1 MRFVML
7 FCCLIHLHVFAQ
19 HQPKILFIGNSYT
32 GVNDLPGLVTQA
44 SNSAGDSIDVASQ
57 SPGGQTLQ
65 NHSIL
70 GSPSRME
77 IDKGIYDFVVL
88 QEQSQIP
95 SFTDIEVNAY
105 YYPYVKSLDSAIKT
119 ANPCAKTVLYMTW
132 GRKNGD
138 AGNCAVWPPV
148 CTYKGMDSL
157 LRLRIL
163 NASDSIHCDVSP
175 VSVAWRYVIDHYP
188 HIELY
193 DMDGS
198 HPSPT
203 GSYLAACVFYTTLFK
218 KDPTNITFNFILNP
232 ALADTLRQVSKI
244 AVYNELEKWH
254 IGNSDVKAEFSYQ
267 IDYDSLSVAFTNTSK
282 NASDFKWYFGDGDSS
297 ALENPVHKYA
307 GFGTYQVSLIANQCG
322 VQDTFHQDIIINE
335 TSIQPS
341 TVHSFQPFPNP
352 NNGWFF
358 IPNQAGNIEAFD
370 AKGGTIDI
378 NLKEENGHTEIY
390 IPDYKGIVFIKIQSN
405 HHIQYLKILVQ

>member
-1 MRFVML
+1 ML
-7 FCCLIHLHVFAQ
+7 LCCLIHLHVFSQ

-32 GVNDLPGLVTQA
+32 GVNDLPGLVMQV
-44 SNSAGDSIDVASQ
+44 SNSAGDSIDVSSQ

-65 NHSIL
+65 NHSIP

-77 IDKGIYDFVVL
+77 IDKGNYDFVVL

-105 YYPYVKSLDSAIKT
+105 YYPYVKSLDSAIKS

-132 GRKNGD
+132 GRKYGD

-163 NASDSIHCDVSP
+163 NASDSIQCDVSP
-175 VSVAWRYVIDHYP
+175 VSVAWRYVINHYP

-198 HPSPT
+198 HPSPA

-218 KDPTNITFNFILNP
+218 KDPTNITFNFILNA
-232 ALADTLRQVSKI
+232 ALADTLRQAAKL
-244 AVYNELEKWH
+244 AVYNEMEKWH
-254 IGNSDVKAEFSYQ
+254 IGNSDLKSGFTYQ
-267 IDYDSLSVAFTNTSK
+267 INYDSLSVSFNNTSR
-282 NASDFKWYFGDGDSS
+282 NASNFKWYFGDGDSS
-297 ALENPVHKYA
+297 ASEHPVHKYS
-307 GFGTYQVSLIANQCG
+307 GFGTYQVRLIANKCG
-322 VQDTFHQDIIINE
+322 VKDTFFQDIIINE
-335 TSIQPS
+335 TSILPA
-341 TVHSFQPFPNP
+341 TIHSFQPYPNP
-352 NNGWFF
+352 NNGWFT
-358 IPNQAGNIEAFD
+358 IPIQFDTIEAFD
-370 AKGGTIDI
+370 AKGEKIEIT
-378 NLKEENGHTEIY
+378 LKAENGHTEIY
-390 IPDYKGIVFIKIQSN
+390 IPNYKGIVFIKVHSN
-405 HHIQYLKILVQ
+405 HIIQYFKILVQ

>member
-1 MRFVML
+1 ML
-7 FCCLIHLHVFAQ
+7 LCCLIHLHVFSQ

-32 GVNDLPGLVTQA
+32 GVNDLPGLVMQV
-44 SNSAGDSIDVASQ
+44 SNSAGDSIDVSSQ

-65 NHSIL
+65 NHSIP

-105 YYPYVKSLDSAIKT
+105 YYPYVKSLDSAIKS

-132 GRKNGD
+132 GRKYGD
-138 AGNCAVWPPV
+138 VGNCAVWPPV

-163 NASDSIHCDVSP
+163 NASDSIQCDVSP
-175 VSVAWRYVIDHYP
+175 VSVAWRYVINHYP

-198 HPSPT
+198 HPSPA

-218 KDPTNITFNFILNP
+218 KDPINITFNFILNA
-232 ALADTLRQVSKI
+232 ALADTLRQAAKL
-244 AVYNELEKWH
+244 AVYNEMEKWH
-254 IGNSDVKAEFSYQ
+254 IGNSDLKSGFTYH
-267 IDYDSLSVAFTNTSK
+267 INYDSLSISFNNTSR
-282 NASDFKWYFGDGDSS
+282 NASNFKWYFGDGDSS
-297 ALENPVHKYA
+297 SSEHPVHKYA
-307 GFGTYQVSLIANQCG
+307 GSGTYQVSLIANECG
-322 VQDTFHQDIIINE
+322 TQDTFLQDVKINE
-335 TSIQPS
+335 TSILPA
-341 TVHSFQPFPNP
+341 TTRSFQPYPNP
-352 NNGWFF
+352 NNGWFT
-358 IPNQAGNIEAFD
+358 IPNQSDTIEAFD
-370 AKGGTIDI
+370 TKGGKIEIT
-378 NLKEENGHTEIY
+378 LKAENGHTEIY
-390 IPDYKGIVFIKIQSN
+390 IPNYKGIVFIKVHSN
-405 HHIQYLKILVQ
+405 HIIQYFKILVQ